1 MISRLLKAL
10 KSLQAI
16 KKNQKNREKQ
26 EKEGKRVKEKWTG
39 VSFNRYID
47 PPLEIEKKTWIGAI
61 SSMFSQIQAQLYN
74 R

>member
-26 EKEGKRVKEKWTG
+26 EKEGKRVKEKRTD

-47 PPLEIEKKTWIGAI
+47 SPLEIEKKN
-61 SSMFSQIQAQLYN
+61 LN
-74 R
+74 RSNFFNVFTNPSPII

>member
-39 VSFNRYID
+39 VSFNRYIVS
-47 PPLEIEKKTWIGAI
+47 PLEIEKRA
-61 SSMFSQIQAQLYN
+61 
-74 R
+74 

>member
-26 EKEGKRVKEKWTG
+26 EKEGKRVEEKRTG

-47 PPLEIEKKTWIGAI
+47 SPLEIEKQT
-61 SSMFSQIQAQLYN
+61 
-74 R
+74 